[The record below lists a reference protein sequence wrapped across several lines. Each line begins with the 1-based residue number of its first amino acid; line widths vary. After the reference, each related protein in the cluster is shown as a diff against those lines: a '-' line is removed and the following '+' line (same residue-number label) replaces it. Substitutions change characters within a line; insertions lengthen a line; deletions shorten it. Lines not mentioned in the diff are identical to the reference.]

1 MRQFR
6 AEPDPSESF
15 SFLVASTETGTALW
29 TCSRIASAA
38 KPAGPVAVSP
48 TGGLLGLDRPRGI
61 TID

>member
-15 SFLVASTETGTALW
+15 SFLVASTETGTGLW